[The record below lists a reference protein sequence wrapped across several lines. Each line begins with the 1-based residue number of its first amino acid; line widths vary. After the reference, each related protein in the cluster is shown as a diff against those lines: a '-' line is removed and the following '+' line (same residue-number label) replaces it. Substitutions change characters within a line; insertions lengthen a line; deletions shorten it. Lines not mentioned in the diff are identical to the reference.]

1 MQSIVN
7 AVKTNQLRWA
17 KERGIAVDKSGYTT
31 ERNKNLLVPL
41 CSASLTEF
49 RGADGGELGKDEKGG
64 KIQALHSSSALAVN
78 AFEFWRERDKSAL
91 ASAMGLSSAI
101 QLLNFEKK
109 FKTGLPGNA
118 PNLDVVLTLADQS
131 IVAIESKFLE
141 PFGKHASGF
150 KEKYFEGGNGRW
162 SEYGYSACQRLAED
176 IQSGRRIFHWL
187 HPEQLLKHILGL
199 SNSLNQGAR
208 KTPWQLI
215 YLCYDPGAEGV
226 SHMEESM
233 EFAAVAHSDG
243 INFHVLTYQTLLA
256 AIRKKSDASH
266 IGYLEYFEKRY
277 CA

>member
-1 MQSIVN
+1 M
-7 AVKTNQLRWA
+7 VKRIKDNQLGWA
-17 KERGIAVDKSGYTT
+17 SERGIAIDESGYT
-31 ERNKNLLVPL
+31 RKRSQNLFVPL
-41 CSASLTEF
+41 SNASLAEF
-49 RGADGGELGKDEKGG
+49 DGADGGELGTDGKRG

-91 ASAMGLSSAI
+91 ASAMGLSSAV

-118 PNLDVVLTLADQS
+118 PNLDVVLTLSDQS

-150 KEKYFEGGNGRW
+150 KEKYFEDGKGRW
-162 SEYGYSACQRLAED
+162 SAYGYSACQRLAED
-176 IQSGRRIFHWL
+176 IQSGRRIFHSL

-199 SNSLNQGAR
+199 SNSLNQGAH

-226 SHMEESM
+226 SHMEEAM
-233 EFAAVAHSDG
+233 EFAAVAQSDG
-243 INFHVLTYQTLLA
+243 INFHVLTYQTLVA

-277 CA
+277 FA